1 MKVPRPPGS
10 GKAIARTKGVHREME
25 SEGRSRQ
32 ISGLTNRNHIRLVMG
47 IRPPNRLKSH
57 SYTEPGI
64 VYVADTWRERVR
76 SYPGRSHGR
85 SLRHRIL
92 AVTVETRFV
101 VRSQPRS

>member
-1 MKVPRPPGS
+1 MATSPLLGAPGMGALSWVKVPKPPGS

-57 SYTEPGI
+57 SYTEP
-64 VYVADTWRERVR
+64 
-76 SYPGRSHGR
+76 
-85 SLRHRIL
+85 
-92 AVTVETRFV
+92 
-101 VRSQPRS
+101 